1 VETKLILQMIFHLVG
16 GLGIF
21 LLGLKY
27 MQQGLQVI
35 AGARIRRMINAV
47 TANRIFA
54 TAVGLFVTT
63 LVQSSSITSVMV
75 IGLVNSELMALQG
88 ALGVIIGA
96 NIGTTITGWIL
107 ALKIGKYG
115 LPILGAAAF
124 GWLFL
129 RSEKTRNIAL
139 SILGIGMVFFG
150 LELMKNGF
158 QPVRNLPE
166 FVAWFQTF
174 EATDYLGVL
183 KSALVGCLATVIV
196 QSSSATLGIIIALA
210 NTGVIDFQTA
220 AALVLGT
227 NIGTTIT
234 AYLAS
239 LGAEDV
245 NAKRTA
251 YFHILFNVC
260 GVAVIT
266 TIFLPWYLP
275 FIENYV
281 MRGLNPNLQAS
292 PGVFPY
298 MTAAIASVHTIFNI
312 AAAVLVIP
320 FITPIAGAL
329 SWLVPDRPLPQRVH
343 LTHLEFNLTAS
354 PIAAIEESRSEIR
367 KMDGHIRQMFDELR
381 AVATSN
387 EERPERADP
396 IFERE
401 RIIDD
406 VQAEITRFLTDLLA
420 EEISLA
426 ITREARAQLR
436 LADEY
441 ESVSDY
447 ITAVLKLHLRMREA
461 HVALAE
467 DQASELMDLHEIIGQ
482 YFDMV
487 RRGLQTVDPA
497 YLLTAEERSDTIT
510 ARIRNLRDKHW
521 DRLSTE
527 TIDPLV
533 STSYMD
539 IANSY
544 RRIKDHLLNIAE
556 AIAGEKP
563 ARGDRGVAP
572 EATAEVP
579 IPTAVAGSTSSTDS
593 A

>member
-1 VETKLILQMIFHLVG
+1 METKLVLQMVFHLVG

-35 AGARIRRMINAV
+35 AGDRIRRMINAV
-47 TANRIFA
+47 TSNRIFS
-54 TAVGLFVTT
+54 TAIGLFVTT
-63 LVQSSSITSVMV
+63 LVQSSSVTSVMV
-75 IGLVNSELMALQG
+75 IGLVNSELMALEG

-115 LPILGAAAF
+115 LPILGVAAF
-124 GWLFL
+124 GWLFFK
-129 RSEKTRNIAL
+129 SEKSRYVAL

-158 QPVRNLPE
+158 QPVRNMPE

-174 EATDYLGVL
+174 EATNYFGVL
-183 KSALVGCLATVIV
+183 KSALVGCIATVIV

-210 NTGVIDFQTA
+210 NTGVIEFQTA

-239 LGAEDV
+239 LGAEDI

-266 TIFLPWYLP
+266 TVFLPFYLP
-275 FIENYV
+275 FIETYV
-281 MRGLNPNLQAS
+281 MAGLDPNQQTA

-298 MTAAIASVHTIFNI
+298 MTAAIASVHTIFNVT
-312 AAAVLVIP
+312 AALLVLP
-320 FITPIAGAL
+320 FITPIAAAL
-329 SWLVPDRPLPQRVH
+329 SRFVPDRRIAQRAH
-343 LTHLEFNLTAS
+343 LTHLEFKLTAS

-367 KMDGHIRQMFDELR
+367 KMDGHIRHMFDELHQ
-381 AVATSN
+381 VIESN
-387 EERPERADP
+387 QERPDPADAL
-396 IFERE
+396 FERE

-447 ITAVLKLHLRMREA
+447 ITTVLKLHLRIREA
-461 HVALAE
+461 RVSLSQE
-467 DQASELMDLHEIIGQ
+467 QSRELLELHDMIGT
-482 YFDMV
+482 YFDV
-487 RRGLQTVDPA
+487 VQRGLDNGGPG
-497 YLLTAEERSDTIT
+497 YLNKAEGDSATIT

-521 DRLSTE
+521 ERLSTE
-527 TIDPLV
+527 AIDPLV

-539 IANSY
+539 IANAY

-556 AIAGEKP
+556 ANAGEKP
-563 ARGDRGVAP
+563 GRVG
-572 EATAEVP
+572 
-579 IPTAVAGSTSSTDS
+579 
-593 A
+593 

>member
-1 VETKLILQMIFHLVG
+1 METKVILQMIFHLVG

-35 AGARIRRMINAV
+35 AGARIRRMISAV
-47 TANRIFA
+47 TSNRIFA
-54 TAVGLFVTT
+54 TVVGLFVTT
-63 LVQSSSITSVMV
+63 LVQSSSVTSVMV
-75 IGLVNSELMALQG
+75 IGLVNSELMALEG

-115 LPILGAAAF
+115 LPLLGFAAF
-124 GWLFL
+124 GWLFFK
-129 RSEKTRNIAL
+129 SEKTRYIAL
-139 SILGIGMVFFG
+139 SILGIGMIFFG

-158 QPVRNLPE
+158 QPVKNMPD

-174 EATDYLGVL
+174 QASDYLGVL
-183 KSALVGCLATVIV
+183 KSALVGCLATLVV
-196 QSSSATLGIIIALA
+196 QSSSATLGIVIALA

-220 AALVLGT
+220 GALVLGT
-227 NIGTTIT
+227 NVGTTIT

-239 LGAEDV
+239 LGADDV

-266 TIFLPWYLP
+266 TIFLPLYLP
-275 FIENYV
+275 FVVTYV
-281 MRGLNPNLQAS
+281 MGGLNPNLQSS

-298 MTAAIASVHTIFNI
+298 MTAGIASVHTIFNVT
-312 AAAVLVIP
+312 AAVLVIP
-320 FITPIAGAL
+320 FITQIAGVL
-329 SWLVPDRPLPQRVH
+329 SRLVPERQVRGRAH
-343 LTHLEFNLTAS
+343 LTHLEFNLAAS
-354 PIAAIEESRSEIR
+354 PLAAIEESRSEIR
-367 KMDGHIRQMFDELR
+367 KMDGHIRNMFDGLHTVITKDQAESEL
-381 AVATSN
+381 T
-387 EERPERADP
+387 EP

-420 EEISLA
+420 EEISHA
-426 ITREARAQLR
+426 ITREARIQLR

-447 ITAVLKLHLRMREA
+447 ITNVLKLHLRLRDA
-461 HVALAE
+461 KVALSRV
-467 DQASELMDLHEIIGQ
+467 QSSELLELHELIGN
-482 YFDMV
+482 YFDAV
-487 RRGLQTVDPA
+487 HQGLEQGDVGYLQT
-497 YLLTAEERSDTIT
+497 AEQRSDMIT
-510 ARIRNLRDKHW
+510 ARIRDLRDKHW

-527 TIDPLV
+527 TIEPLV

-539 IANSY
+539 IANAY

-556 AIAGEKP
+556 AIADEKP
-563 ARGDRGVAP
+563 TRGQKSGLA
-572 EATAEVP
+572 
-579 IPTAVAGSTSSTDS
+579 S
-593 A
+593 